1 MSYVTVEELQKYSN
15 VHEDSAL
22 SQNYIDSAEN
32 IVENYLGYSPLYK
45 EYSSLLDGNGTKT
58 IGLKAKPIQALLEVI
73 INDINIPV
81 SNFIIEN
88 EFIYSKDIL
97 FFRGKKNIKINYFA
111 GYNILNNNEQIDDDI
126 TDGGNAFSTF
136 DEEVDGGNLKNH
148 IIMPDIIK
156 MTVLRIATI
165 LQAEA
170 DSNIAVSSKSFG
182 DSGTRVFI
190 NYTDYSKYLVQL
202 SNYKLLVI

>member
-15 VHEDSAL
+15 VHEDSTL

-32 IVENYLGYSPLYK
+32 IIENYLGYSPLYK
-45 EYSSLLDGNGTKT
+45 GYSSLLNGNGTKT

-111 GYNILNNNEQIDDDI
+111 GYNILNDNEQIDDDI

-136 DEEVDGGNLKNH
+136 DDDVDGGNSKNH

-156 MTVLRIATI
+156 MTVLRIATL
-165 LQAEA
+165 LQTES
-170 DSNIAVSSKSFG
+170 DSNIGVTSKSFA
-182 DSGTRVFI
+182 DSGTRTFVNTVNF
-190 NYTDYSKYLVQL
+190 DKYLIQI
-202 SNYKLLVI
+202 SKYKLLVI